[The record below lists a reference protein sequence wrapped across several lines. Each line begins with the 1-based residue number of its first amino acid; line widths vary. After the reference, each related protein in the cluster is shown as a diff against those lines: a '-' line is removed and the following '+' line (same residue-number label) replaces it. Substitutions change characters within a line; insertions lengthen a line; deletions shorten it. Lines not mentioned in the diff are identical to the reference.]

1 MGKVGAW
8 LGMTANGTETGVTGK
23 VPMWHGVRTAL
34 KLTWS
39 AVWAAVAAVVFLL
52 ANQRMPED
60 DGFGGFIPLYFAVTV
75 FIAGIAV
82 TERNAVRVAKPME
95 NTAKTDFI
103 EPAG

>member
-8 LGMTANGTETGVTGK
+8 LGITGNRTEIGATGK
-23 VPMWHGVRTAL
+23 VPMWHGVRRAV
-34 KLTWS
+34 KFTWS
-39 AVWAAVAAVVFLL
+39 AAWAAVAAAVFLL
-52 ANQRMPED
+52 ADQRMPED

-95 NTAKTDFI
+95 NTAKTDFS